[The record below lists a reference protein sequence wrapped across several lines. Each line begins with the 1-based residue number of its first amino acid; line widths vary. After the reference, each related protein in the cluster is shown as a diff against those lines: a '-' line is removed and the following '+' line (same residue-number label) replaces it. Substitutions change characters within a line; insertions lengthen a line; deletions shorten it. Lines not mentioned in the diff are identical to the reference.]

1 MLLPEP
7 VINPDVYDNIGND
20 LVQMVNRNIEQP
32 GVSEFYADG
41 VMQEPGVPEAYMQG
55 NESVA
60 DANGVN

>member
-1 MLLPEP
+1 
-7 VINPDVYDNIGND
+7 
-20 LVQMVNRNIEQP
+20 MVNRNIEQP